1 MRDLSGDISPLERG
15 FEGGVTVKGAA
26 WVEGILLLFGE
37 VVFLGFGWLLLILGS
52 YAQASHP
59 PAPLWDGEVWMQ
71 LFYLGMRGL

>member
-1 MRDLSGDISPLERG
+1 MTVRG
-15 FEGGVTVKGAA
+15 EVL
-26 WVEGILLLFGE
+26 LLLFGE

-52 YAQASHP
+52 YAQASHT